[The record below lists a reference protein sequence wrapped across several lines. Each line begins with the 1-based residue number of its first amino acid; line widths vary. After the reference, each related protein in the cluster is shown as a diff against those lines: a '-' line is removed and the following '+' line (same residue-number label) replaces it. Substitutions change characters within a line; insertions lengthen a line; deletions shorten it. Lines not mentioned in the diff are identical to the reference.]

1 MRLVSLDSLY
11 RFVTFITQRLFQSIF
26 VLFGL
31 SILIFTIA
39 RVLPGDPART
49 ALGARAPQEVVDR
62 LRAEMHL
69 DEPITVQYTFWLTD
83 ALRGD
88 FGDSLVTR
96 RAVTTDIAEFLPA
109 SLELVLFAGII
120 TAVGGVVLGTISAQH
135 KDTWIDNVIRIL
147 SYAGV
152 VTPAF
157 IFAIIFL
164 LIFGLALDWLPSI
177 GRLSEGIPKP
187 PVVTGLITVDALLA
201 GQFGTFWDAFQHLI
215 LPGVALSLGSLAQ
228 EARITRSTMADNLSK
243 DYIAAERAL
252 GIPDRVVMT
261 RFLLKPS
268 LIPTVS
274 IFALDFAA
282 NLANAFLVELIF
294 NWPGLSRYGVNA
306 MLRKDLNAI
315 TAVILILGV
324 IFILVNI
331 VVDLVV
337 SALDPR
343 IRLRT
348 ARSD

>member
-1 MRLVSLDSLY
+1 MQKRLDSL
-11 RFVTFITQRLFQSIF
+11 RHLALFLARRLLQSIF

-49 ALGARAPQEVVDR
+49 ALGARAPQETVDR
-62 LRAEMHL
+62 LREEMHL
-69 DEPITVQYTFWLTD
+69 NDTLPVQYIYWLGD

-88 FGDSLVTR
+88 FGMSLVTR
-96 RAVTTDIAEFLPA
+96 RDVTVDIAEFLPA
-109 SLELVLFAGII
+109 SLELVIYAGILTLI
-120 TAVGGVVLGTISAQH
+120 GGIVLGTLSARY
-135 KDTWIDNVIRIL
+135 KDTWVDNLIRIL

-157 IFAIIFL
+157 IFAIVFL
-164 LIFGLALDWLPSI
+164 LVFGLALDWLPSI
-177 GRLSEGIPKP
+177 GRLSEGVPRP
-187 PVVTGLITVDALLA
+187 PFVTGLLTIDALLA
-201 GQFGTFWDAFQHLI
+201 GQFATFWDALQHLI
-215 LPGVALSLGSLAQ
+215 MPAVALALGSMAQ
-228 EARITRSTMADNLSK
+228 EARITRATMSDNLTK

-252 GIPDRVVMT
+252 GIPERVVMG

-268 LIPTVS
+268 LIPTIS

-294 NWPGLSRYGVNA
+294 NWPGISRYGVNA

-315 TAVILILGV
+315 AAVILILGV
-324 IFILVNI
+324 VFIIMNI
-331 VVDLVV
+331 AVDLVV
-337 SALDPR
+337 GALDPR
-343 IRLRT
+343 IRLRA

>member
-1 MRLVSLDSLY
+1 MQKTLDSL
-11 RFVTFITQRLFQSIF
+11 RRLGAFLARRLFQSIF

-49 ALGARAPQEVVDR
+49 ALGARAPQETVDR
-62 LRAEMHL
+62 LREEMRL
-69 DEPITVQYTFWLTD
+69 NDPLPTQYVFWLSN
-83 ALRGD
+83 AVRGD
-88 FGDSLVTR
+88 FGNSLVTR
-96 RAVTTDIAEFLPA
+96 RNVTDDVREFLPA
-109 SLELVLFAGII
+109 SLELVIFSGILTLFGGI
-120 TAVGGVVLGTISAQH
+120 ALGTLSARY
-135 KDTWIDNVIRIL
+135 KDTWVDNVIRIL

-157 IFAIIFL
+157 IFAIVFL
-164 LIFGLALDWLPSI
+164 LVFGLALDWLPSI
-177 GRLSEGIPKP
+177 GRLSEGVPKP
-187 PVVTGLITVDALLA
+187 PQVTGLITVDALLA
-201 GQFGTFWDAFQHLI
+201 GQFATFWDALQHLI
-215 LPGVALSLGSLAQ
+215 MPGVALALGSLAQ
-228 EARITRSTMADNLSK
+228 EARITRATMADNLTK

-252 GIPDRVVMT
+252 GIPERVIMG

-268 LIPTVS
+268 LIPTIS

-294 NWPGLSRYGVNA
+294 NWPGISRYGVNA

-315 TAVILILGV
+315 TAVIMILGV
-324 IFILVNI
+324 IFIVMNI

-337 SALDPR
+337 SLLDPR
-343 IRLRT
+343 IRLRA